1 MNSWNLTVKGY
12 SNEEFGAE
20 PDVTLTIAQ
29 LMTMEEVVAILLPI
43 REAYNNLGQSMSFD
57 ISFRDLDI

>member
-1 MNSWNLTVKGY
+1 MNSWNLSVKGY

-20 PDVTLTIAQ
+20 PAVTLTITQ
-29 LMTMEEVVAILLPI
+29 MMTMEEVVAILLPI

-57 ISFRDLDI
+57 ISFRDIDV

>member
-1 MNSWNLTVKGY
+1 MNSWNLSIKGY
-12 SNEEFGAE
+12 SNQEFGDE
-20 PDVTLTIAQ
+20 PDVTLTISRM
-29 LMTMEEVVAILLPI
+29 MTMEEVVAILLPI